1 MYIVVNFAL
10 CNSGSMAPIYGA
22 VHGFRCRYHSFCAIA
37 SQFPKFKSA
46 PSRGAQSKGKIF
58 RVCVTTSQNL
68 PQSDAEQGHQPV
80 SKFEQLMQHA
90 RLTHIAHEVWASV
103 LRPGDIAIDATAGN
117 GHDTTFLARAVG
129 PMGLVYAFDI
139 QESAIQAT
147 RQTVQSK
154 LSESE
159 RGRIHY
165 VQKCHSQMQE
175 EVGSHKARVICFNLG
190 YLPHGD
196 KTVITTVQTTVHA
209 VEAALEVLMPGGL
222 LSILSYTSHPGGLEE
237 YDAVNSILTQLPPAY
252 WVTSQI
258 KLLNRQTAPILLLA
272 WKRHFQRS
280 R

>member
-1 MYIVVNFAL
+1 
-10 CNSGSMAPIYGA
+10 MAPLYGA
-22 VHGFRCRYHSFCAIA
+22 VHGFRCRYHSFGAIA
-37 SQFPKFKSA
+37 SQLLKFKSA
-46 PSRGAQSKGKIF
+46 PSRGPQSKGKIF
-58 RVCVTTSQNL
+58 RVCGTTSQSL
-68 PQSDAEQGHQPV
+68 PQSDAQSERDHQPI

-159 RGRIHY
+159 RGRIEY

-190 YLPHGD
+190 YLPRGD
-196 KTVITTVQTTVHA
+196 KTVITTGQTTVHA

-272 WKRHFQRS
+272 WKRHFQRP